1 MDIAAASSVALSRPG
16 KSAQSVGHVAKAA
29 VAEAR
34 AAGVELPKNAQGMAA
49 SAIARGAD
57 PASVFAALLAP
68 EPDTGTDGPDT
79 GTDGVDTDAAAPPV
93 GDTGTPGPIVDDG
106 ATETPT
112 DVAVL
117 LAEEAYTTAQDIL
130 GDGTQTPAET
140 ALELLD
146 TAA

>member
-1 MDIAAASSVALSRPG
+1 MDIAATSSVALSRPG

-68 EPDTGTDGPDT
+68 EPDTGTDG
-79 GTDGVDTDAAAPPV
+79 VDTDAAAPPV
-93 GDTGTPGPIVDDG
+93 DDAGTPGPIVDDG

-117 LAEEAYTTAQDIL
+117 LAEDAYTTAQDIL